1 MGTGMAMA
9 DYMLIVLNGP
19 NAGLTRNLTEDA
31 PVTLGRHPSRDVPI
45 DDDRASRLHAR
56 ISYKADCWHIED
68 CGSRNG
74 TYVNSQ
80 PVKQAVL
87 ESGDLIRIGDR
98 LILFTHR
105 SADGDVSA
113 ERPSKL
119 RATTIYEKVHP
130 SEVSRIIQEQS
141 VHDAMSRV
149 VRDSAVLC
157 RLAHCLHSQND
168 VSSLVR
174 AVLDALADAL
184 DAESVAVWLA
194 GADGRLRCAGYQGA
208 KHEQH
213 VLASLAVEKC
223 KAICL
228 NEENGSREGKS
239 TRTSQAGTAMGVP
252 IPARQSCLGA
262 IECHRRPGNRPF
274 TRSDLDFAV
283 VVAHQMGAALENLE
297 HRERLEQAN
306 IELRRR
312 LDEQN
317 KLIGNSPAM
326 QRVLDQIA
334 RVGPTSSNVLIL
346 GESGTGKELIARA
359 IHDLSRYRAGPYVTV
374 NCAAF
379 SESLLESEL
388 FGHEPGAFTGADR
401 RHIGQIERAH
411 RGTLF
416 LDEVAEMSLA
426 CQAKLLRVLEGHPF
440 QRLGGTES
448 IQVDVRLIAAT
459 HRDLEELV
467 RQKRFR
473 EDLYYRLRVIDIH
486 VPPLRER
493 GDDVLQLAS
502 VFLERFRRQIGRGP
516 RRLSA
521 AAARMICD
529 YHWPGNV
536 RELKNAIER
545 AVVLGTGEEVQPA
558 DLGLGL
564 WSGGPPPQP
573 QLMSLR
579 EAERRHIRFVLE
591 QVGGNKTQACRILGI
606 GRGTLYSKLAEL
618 GEPADE

>member
-1 MGTGMAMA
+1 MS

-19 NAGLTRNLTEDA
+19 NAGLTRYLKPDA
-31 PVTLGRHPSRDVPI
+31 PITIGRHPSRDLPV

-56 ISYKADCWHIED
+56 ISFRADCWHIED

-74 TYVNSQ
+74 TYVNSMPIQ
-80 PVKQAVL
+80 QAVL

-98 LILFTHR
+98 LILFTQR
-105 SADGDVSA
+105 SSGGDSPA

-130 SEVSRIIQEQS
+130 SDVSRIIQEQS

-157 RLAHCLHSQND
+157 RLAHSLHSQND
-168 VSSLVR
+168 VASLVR
-174 AVLDALADAL
+174 AVLDALTDGLA
-184 DAESVAVWLA
+184 AESVAVWLA
-194 GADGRLRCAGYQGA
+194 GADGRLRCAGRQGP
-208 KHEQH
+208 KYDEH
-213 VLASLAVEKC
+213 VLASLAVEKR

-228 NEENGSREGKS
+228 NESVSGRSGKS
-239 TRTSQAGTAMGVP
+239 NRHDAGTAMGVP
-252 IPARQSCLGA
+252 IPSRQACLGA
-262 IECHRRPGNRPF
+262 IECHRRLGDRPF
-274 TRSDLDFAV
+274 TRADLDFAV

-317 KLIGNSPAM
+317 RLIGSSPAM

-334 RVGPTSSNVLIL
+334 RVGPTSANVLIL

-359 IHDLSRYRAGPYVTV
+359 IHDLSPYHAGPYVTV

-401 RHIGQIERAH
+401 RHIGQFERAH

-448 IQVDVRLIAAT
+448 IRVDVRLIAAT
-459 HRDLEELV
+459 HRDLQELV
-467 RQKRFR
+467 RQRRFR
-473 EDLYYRLRVIDIH
+473 EDLYYRLRVVDIH

-493 GDDVLQLAS
+493 GDDVLELAS
-502 VFLERFRRQIGRGP
+502 NFLERFRRQIGRGP
-516 RRLSA
+516 RRFSA
-521 AAARMICD
+521 EALRVLRD

-536 RELKNAIER
+536 RELKNAVER
-545 AVVLGTGEEVQPA
+545 AVVLGSGEEVLPA
-558 DLGLGL
+558 DLGLAL
-564 WSGGPPPQP
+564 ASSVPPPQP

-618 GEPADE
+618 GEPVEAGEED